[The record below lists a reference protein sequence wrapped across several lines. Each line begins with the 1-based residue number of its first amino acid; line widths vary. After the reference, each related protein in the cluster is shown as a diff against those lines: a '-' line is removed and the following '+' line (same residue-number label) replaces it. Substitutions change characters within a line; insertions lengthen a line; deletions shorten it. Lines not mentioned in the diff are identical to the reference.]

1 MLSLK
6 KETGSGRKGIY
17 STGLLLKFEEKQI
30 ALFNT
35 GKKHAGENLEKLL
48 SQRAKDR
55 SPPIHMSD
63 ALSRNVPKEV
73 KTILTNCNVHARR
86 KFVEIFDAYPDG
98 ILLPVY
104 VMYHGPAAHTT
115 DKSACT
121 AYPSVRPESY
131 AYADRGDLGT
141 LDRPRPDSTPKRNR
155 GHRHRV
161 RTAMSPVD

>member
-1 MLSLK
+1 MSD
-6 KETGSGRKGIY
+6 

-55 SPPIHMSD
+55 SPPIQMSN

-86 KFVEIFDAYPDG
+86 KLWRFLMPIRMVYCCLFMLCIMVRRHTRPIRA
-98 ILLPVY
+98 LVLPIRPC
-104 VMYHGPAAHTT
+104 GPSRTPMPTGAISGLSIVHDPIPHRNETEDT
-115 DKSACT
+115 ESA
-121 AYPSVRPESY
+121 P
-131 AYADRGDLGT
+131 
-141 LDRPRPDSTPKRNR
+141 
-155 GHRHRV
+155 
-161 RTAMSPVD
+161 AMSPVD